1 MGGRRVRRRVHTRR
15 VRYVQATI
23 AAFAGG
29 VGAVG
34 PTSEIATTPQATV
47 VSALAVLSV
56 TALTVYRIL
65 HMAIVLS
72 PGLVTIRGLWSTRSV
87 RAADVLRFE
96 PPPPYGTLL
105 RAGLRVVLLDGR
117 VLTAAVFG
125 HGRLDDESVGHA
137 ECAELNRWLE
147 SGEGR
152 SVVVPLTR

>member
-1 MGGRRVRRRVHTRR
+1 MGGRRVHTRR

-34 PTSEIATTPQATV
+34 PTSELATTPQATV

-56 TALTVYRIL
+56 TALVVYRIL

-72 PGLVTIRGLWSTRSV
+72 PGLVTVRGLWSTRSV

-96 PPPPYGTLL
+96 PPPPYGTL
-105 RAGLRVVLLDGR
+105 LRVVLLDGR

-152 SVVVPLTR
+152 TAVVPLTR

>member
-1 MGGRRVRRRVHTRR
+1 MRRRVYTRR

-47 VSALAVLSV
+47 VPALAVLSV
-56 TALTVYRIL
+56 TALAVYRIL
-65 HMAIVLS
+65 HMAIVVN
-72 PGLVTIRGLWSTRSV
+72 PGLVTIRALWSTRSV

-117 VLTAAVFG
+117 VLTAAVFS

-152 SVVVPLTR
+152 TAVVPPMR

>member
-1 MGGRRVRRRVHTRR
+1 MRRRVYTRR

-47 VSALAVLSV
+47 VPALAVLSV
-56 TALTVYRIL
+56 TALAVYRIL
-65 HMAIVLS
+65 HMAIVVN

-125 HGRLDDESVGHA
+125 HGRLDDESVGQA

-152 SVVVPLTR
+152 PWSSP

>member
-1 MGGRRVRRRVHTRR
+1 MGGRRVYTRR

-34 PTSEIATTPQATV
+34 PTSELATTPQATV

-56 TALTVYRIL
+56 TALVVYRIL

-72 PGLVTIRGLWSTRSV
+72 PGLVTVRGLWSTRSV

-152 SVVVPLTR
+152 TAVVPPMR

>member
-56 TALTVYRIL
+56 TALAVYRIL

-72 PGLVTIRGLWSTRSV
+72 PGLVTIRGLCPRSPCALQTSSGSSPHLPTAPSCGPACGWSSS
-87 RAADVLRFE
+87 
-96 PPPPYGTLL
+96 
-105 RAGLRVVLLDGR
+105 
-117 VLTAAVFG
+117 TAV
-125 HGRLDDESVGHA
+125 S
-137 ECAELNRWLE
+137 
-147 SGEGR
+147 
-152 SVVVPLTR
+152 